1 MVEGREGKEGR
12 KGRSD
17 RSMMIIIVGVVTA
30 LDKNQNQHSDQYQG
44 QFIRILI
51 PSVHFTLNHGV
62 CM

>member
-1 MVEGREGKEGR
+1 
-12 KGRSD
+12 
-17 RSMMIIIVGVVTA
+17 MMIIIVGVVTA

-51 PSVHFTLNHGV
+51 PSVHLTLNHGV